1 MSNITNQS
9 INLIIT
15 PSDLKILNSAL
26 STYYSTIADVNP
38 IKLKVKD
45 LKDRLLVLTTE
56 QGISSAYIEY

>member
-26 STYYSTIADVNP
+26 STYYSTRADVNP

-45 LKDRLLVLTTE
+45 LKDRMLILTTE
-56 QGISSAYIEY
+56 QGITPTYIEY

>member
-1 MSNITNQS
+1 M
-9 INLIIT
+9 INLSIT
-15 PSDLKILNSAL
+15 PSDLQILNSAL
-26 STYYSTIADVNP
+26 STYYSTRADVNP